1 MEAPVSARALL
12 LLELDRGPGFGLDL
26 IARVR
31 GRTGV
36 APGDGSV
43 YPALASL
50 ERDGLIAELDGPQ
63 LAQGRPRRHYQITGP
78 GRLAAER
85 VRGVLRAL
93 L

>member
-12 LLELDRGPGFGLDL
+12 LLELTHGPGFGLDL
-26 IARVR
+26 IARIR
-31 GRTGV
+31 GRAGVTTGE
-36 APGDGSV
+36 GSV

-50 ERDGLIAELDGPQ
+50 VRDGLIAETEGGQ
-63 LAQGRPRRHYQITGP
+63 LPQGRPRRHYQITGP

-85 VRGVLRAL
+85 VRAILRAL